1 MQVIV
6 NGSPM
11 DLPDGC
17 TVAGLVERV
26 AVSSE
31 RVAVE
36 RNQDVVPR
44 KAWAASTLSDGDRVE
59 IVMFVGGG

>member
-6 NGSPM
+6 NGQPL
-11 DLPDGC
+11 DLPDGAS
-17 TVAGLVERV
+17 VAALVA
-26 AVSSE
+26 AVGADAA

-44 KAWAASTLSDGDRVE
+44 RDWAACLLADGDRVE
-59 IVMFVGGG
+59 VVTFVGGG